1 MGDAADDVYN
11 TQHGNF
17 PGGARLEE
25 YHQAPTDPGLY
36 GPGDL
41 GVICEHGHCYNEKSQ
56 WY

>member
-25 YHQAPTDPGLY
+25 YLTPPNDPGLY
-36 GPGDL
+36 GPCDL
-41 GVICEHGHCYNEKSQ
+41 GVFCEHGHCYNEKK
-56 WY
+56 Y